1 MSSSFVKRSLSSTIN
16 FCAVFLPI
24 PGVFASNLPI
34 KLLEQVKIA
43 WLMLEIDCPAHQHEQ
58 KICSLSS

>member
-24 PGVFASNLPI
+24 PGVFASNTSSSLAT
-34 KLLEQVKIA
+34 K
-43 WLMLEIDCPAHQHEQ
+43 MLNIITDH
-58 KICSLSS
+58 SLSTEEIIRQALKNK

>member
-24 PGVFASNLPI
+24 PGVFASNTPSS
-34 KLLEQVKIA
+34 K
-43 WLMLEIDCPAHQHEQ
+43 MLNIITDH
-58 KICSLSS
+58 SLSTEEIIRQALKNK